1 MEREA
6 YLKYISLLAECF
18 RSLGIFHY
26 NFPYSFKVDTQRT
39 LPWKCQSA
47 LISGLLFAKT
57 FFFLQEYFKESL
69 NSCHIL
75 VATASVDCSS
85 KCKIGCYIYLT

>member
-6 YLKYISLLAECF
+6 YLKYISLLSECF

-57 FFFLQEYFKESL
+57 FFFFPTR
-69 NSCHIL
+69 IL
-75 VATASVDCSS
+75 
-85 KCKIGCYIYLT
+85 